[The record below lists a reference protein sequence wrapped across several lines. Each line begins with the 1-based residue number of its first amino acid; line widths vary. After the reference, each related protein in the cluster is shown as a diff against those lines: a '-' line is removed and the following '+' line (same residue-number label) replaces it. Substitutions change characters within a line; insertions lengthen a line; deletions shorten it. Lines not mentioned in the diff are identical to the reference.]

1 MKVSGETGEAQVE
14 GFVFSDD
21 EDYSRLGYVQRKT
34 KRPYHLALF
43 MRPGQSE
50 DFIGAWDGDED
61 AGEAFSNGPP
71 SNWQAIFD
79 VP

>member
-1 MKVSGETGEAQVE
+1 
-14 GFVFSDD
+14 
-21 EDYSRLGYVQRKT
+21 
-34 KRPYHLALF
+34 

-50 DFIGAWDGDED
+50 DFICAWDGDED